1 MKALVSYG
9 GIIGAVVIAIYC
21 FCVRIYYIVKGKKP
35 NKKQRKNVYLPLIA
49 MAAMEVA
56 LILVSII
63 VPRVTN
69 ESYLIDGTDM
79 TIGGMSVI
87 TKTEFKVSYIESNR
101 NYSNRITLS
110 EDELK
115 NIRAVCSSKK
125 GTVSLRITQDD
136 QQVIVDIT
144 NTDVLLDM
152 SPFEAGDIRFTLINE
167 NARNVKFELVW

>member
-1 MKALVSYG
+1 MNVLVSYG
-9 GIIGAVVIAIYC
+9 AIIGVVIIAIYC
-21 FCVRIYYIVKGKKP
+21 FCVQIYYTVKGKKP
-35 NKKQRKNVYLPLIA
+35 NKKQQKKIYLPLIA
-49 MAAMEVA
+49 MAALEVA

-87 TKTEFKVSYIESNR
+87 TKTKFKVSYIESNR
-101 NYSNRITLS
+101 NYSDRINLS
-110 EDELK
+110 ENELK
-115 NIRAVCSSKK
+115 NIRAVCSSEK
-125 GTVSLRITQDD
+125 GTVSLRITQND

-152 SPFEAGDIRFTLINE
+152 SKFNAGDIRFTLINE
-167 NARNVKFELVW
+167 DARNVKFELVW